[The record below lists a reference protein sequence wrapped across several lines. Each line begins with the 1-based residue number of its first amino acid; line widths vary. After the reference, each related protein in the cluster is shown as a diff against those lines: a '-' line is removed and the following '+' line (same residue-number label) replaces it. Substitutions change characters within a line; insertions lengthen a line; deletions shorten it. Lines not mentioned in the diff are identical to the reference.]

1 MTLCLDHSQPH
12 AITRKSFKISLTPL
26 CLFPHLLKVLI
37 SEGLG
42 RFAQDPSFIEAT
54 KAELADACDMTIEE
68 MEHAANN
75 ILNSNTTTNT
85 TSGASSASQHS
96 PNGSLPFHRA
106 AATHR
111 DRAVSLSPG
120 EGGAEA
126 GGGRGYIHG
135 PASIEERQE
144 LLAGGRGQE
153 EEEEEEAG
161 GREERHH
168 IGSAVIAGVLQN
180 NSELLENEDME
191 CVTSL

>member
-1 MTLCLDHSQPH
+1 
-12 AITRKSFKISLTPL
+12 
-26 CLFPHLLKVLI
+26 
-37 SEGLG
+37 
-42 RFAQDPSFIEAT
+42 
-54 KAELADACDMTIEE
+54 MTIEE

-85 TSGASSASQHS
+85 TSSASSASQHS
-96 PNGSLPFHRA
+96 PNGSLPFHRAA

-126 GGGRGYIHG
+126 GGSRGYVHG
-135 PASIEERQE
+135 PSSIEERQE

-153 EEEEEEAG
+153 EEEEEAG
-161 GREERHH
+161 AREERHH

-180 NSELLENEDME
+180 NSELLEDEDME